1 MYDLDN
7 RIDLMR
13 LHSDYR
19 KLCGSDGRGRAALIE
34 LFNREKITGW
44 HATRVLSEEEIRHG
58 GLKAYSKTET
68 IDRFRSL
75 YDIVGLDSNR
85 IDAVLRIAKH
95 YLDEHP
101 RRSNHVCFYLLESMS
116 NRYSKYSATLGGET
130 FRWSVEGGLGPG
142 AGERL
147 TEMGIP
153 IRVKFAFNSNRIQP
167 YAQDPI
173 MSKFVKALDGFSDA
187 DQLSLEV
194 DGAIEG
200 SIAPQDILVIE
211 PQSEQ
216 VHEGFLL
223 S

>member
-1 MYDLDN
+1 MYDFDS

-13 LHSDYR
+13 LYSDYR
-19 KLCGSDGRGRAALIE
+19 KLCGPDGRRRAALME

-68 IDRFRSL
+68 IDRFHRL
-75 YDIVGLDSNR
+75 YDIVGLDSNGT
-85 IDAVLRIAKH
+85 DVVLRIAKRF
-95 YLDEHP
+95 LDEHR
-101 RRSNHVCFYLLESMS
+101 RRSNHVCFYLLESMG

-153 IRVKFAFNSNRIQP
+153 IRVKFAFNFNRIEP
-167 YAQDPI
+167 YAQDLILPV
-173 MSKFVKALDGFSDA
+173 FVKALDGFSDS

-200 SIAPQDILVIE
+200 SIAPQDILAIE
-211 PQSEQ
+211 SQSE
-216 VHEGFLL
+216 
-223 S
+223 

>member
-1 MYDLDN
+1 M
-7 RIDLMR
+7 
-13 LHSDYR
+13 
-19 KLCGSDGRGRAALIE
+19 E

-68 IDRFRSL
+68 IDRFRRL
-75 YDIVGLDSNR
+75 YDIVGLDSSGTE
-85 IDAVLRIAKH
+85 AVLRIAKH

-101 RRSNHVCFYLLESMS
+101 RRSNHVCFYLLESMG

-147 TEMGIP
+147 TKMGIP
-153 IRVKFAFNSNRIQP
+153 IRVKFAFSFNRIQP
-167 YAQDPI
+167 YAQDLILPV
-173 MSKFVKALDGFSDA
+173 FVKALDGFSDT
-187 DQLSLEV
+187 DRLSLEV

-211 PQSEQ
+211 PQLE
-216 VHEGFLL
+216 
-223 S
+223 

>member
-19 KLCGSDGRGRAALIE
+19 KLCGSDGRGRAALME
-34 LFNREKITGW
+34 LFKREKITGW

-58 GLKAYSKTET
+58 GLKAYSKVEM
-68 IDRFRSL
+68 IDRLRRLSN
-75 YDIVGLDSNR
+75 IVGLDS
-85 IDAVLRIAKH
+85 IGTDVVLRMAKQ

-101 RRSNHVCFYLLESMS
+101 RRSNHVCFYLLESMGD
-116 NRYSKYSATLGGET
+116 RYSKYSSTLGGET
-130 FRWSVEGGLGPG
+130 FRWSVEGCLGED
-142 AGERL
+142 AGEKL
-147 TEMGIP
+147 AEIGIP
-153 IRVKFAFNSNRIQP
+153 IRVKFAFYFNRIQP
-167 YAQDPI
+167 YARDLILPL
-173 MSKFVKALDGFSDA
+173 FEKALDSFSDS

-211 PQSEQ
+211 SQSE
-216 VHEGFLL
+216 
-223 S
+223 

>member
-19 KLCGSDGRGRAALIE
+19 KLCGSDGRGRAALME
-34 LFNREKITGW
+34 LFKREKITGC

-58 GLKAYSKTET
+58 GLKAYSKVEM
-68 IDRFRSL
+68 IDRLRRLSN
-75 YDIVGLDSNR
+75 IVGLDS
-85 IDAVLRIAKH
+85 IGTDVVLRMAKQ

-101 RRSNHVCFYLLESMS
+101 RRSNHVCFYLLESMGD
-116 NRYSKYSATLGGET
+116 RYSKYSSTLGGET
-130 FRWSVEGGLGPG
+130 FRWSVEGCLGED
-142 AGERL
+142 AGEKL
-147 TEMGIP
+147 AEIGIP
-153 IRVKFAFNSNRIQP
+153 IRVKFAFYFNRIQP
-167 YAQDPI
+167 YARDLILPL
-173 MSKFVKALDGFSDA
+173 FEKALDSFSDS

-211 PQSEQ
+211 SQSE
-216 VHEGFLL
+216 
-223 S
+223 

>member
-19 KLCGSDGRGRAALIE
+19 KLCGSDGRGRAAFME
-34 LFNREKITGW
+34 LFDKEKITGW

-58 GLKAYSKTET
+58 GLKAYPKTET
-68 IDRFRSL
+68 IDRFRRL
-75 YDIVGLDSNR
+75 YDIVGLDTNGT
-85 IDAVLRIAKH
+85 DAVLRRAKH

-101 RRSNHVCFYLLESMS
+101 RRSNHVCFYLLESMGD
-116 NRYSKYSATLGGET
+116 RYSKYSSTLGGET
-130 FRWSVEGGLGPG
+130 FRWSVEDCLGEG
-142 AGERL
+142 AGEKL
-147 TEMGIP
+147 AEIGIP
-153 IRVKFAFNSNRIQP
+153 IRVKFAFYFNRIQP
-167 YAQDPI
+167 YTQDLILP
-173 MSKFVKALDGFSDA
+173 KFVKALDGFSDT

-211 PQSEQ
+211 SQSE
-216 VHEGFLL
+216 
-223 S
+223 

>member
-19 KLCGSDGRGRAALIE
+19 KLCGSDGRGRAALME

-44 HATRVLSEEEIRHG
+44 HATRVLSEEEIWHG

-68 IDRFRSL
+68 IDRFCRL
-75 YDIVGLDSNR
+75 CDIVGLDTNGT
-85 IDAVLRIAKH
+85 DAVLRRAKH

-101 RRSNHVCFYLLESMS
+101 RRSNHVCFYLLESMGD
-116 NRYSKYSATLGGET
+116 RYSKYSSTLGGET
-130 FRWSVEGGLGPG
+130 FRWSVEDCLGEG
-142 AGERL
+142 AGEKL
-147 TEMGIP
+147 AEIGIP
-153 IRVKFAFNSNRIQP
+153 IRVKFAFYFNRIQP

-173 MSKFVKALDGFSDA
+173 LSKFVKALDGFSDA

-200 SIAPQDILVIE
+200 SIAPPDILVIE
-211 PQSEQ
+211 SQSE
-216 VHEGFLL
+216 
-223 S
+223 

>member
-7 RIDLMR
+7 HIDLMR

-19 KLCGSDGRGRAALIE
+19 KLCGSDGSGRAALME

-44 HATRVLSEEEIRHG
+44 HATRALSEEEIRRG

-68 IDRFRSL
+68 IDRFRCL
-75 YDIVGLDSNR
+75 CDIVGLDSNGT
-85 IDAVLRIAKH
+85 DAVLRRAKH

-101 RRSNHVCFYLLESMS
+101 RRSNHVCFYLLESMGD
-116 NRYSKYSATLGGET
+116 RYSKYSSTLGGET
-130 FRWSVEGGLGPG
+130 FRWSVEDCLGEG
-142 AGERL
+142 AGEKL
-147 TEMGIP
+147 AEIGIP
-153 IRVKFAFNSNRIQP
+153 IRVKFAFYFNRIQP
-167 YAQDPI
+167 YTQDLILP
-173 MSKFVKALDGFSDA
+173 KFVKALDGFSDT

-211 PQSEQ
+211 SQSE
-216 VHEGFLL
+216 
-223 S
+223 

>member
-1 MYDLDN
+1 MYDLDT

-19 KLCGSDGRGRAALIE
+19 KLCGSDGRGRAALME

-44 HATRVLSEEEIRHG
+44 HATRVLSEEEIRHE

-68 IDRFRSL
+68 IDRFRCL
-75 YDIVGLDSNR
+75 YDTVGLDSNGTE
-85 IDAVLRIAKH
+85 AVLRIAKH

-101 RRSNHVCFYLLESMS
+101 RRSNHVCFYLLESMGS
-116 NRYSKYSATLGGET
+116 RYSKYSATLGGET
-130 FRWSVEGGLGPG
+130 FRWSVEDCLGEG
-142 AGERL
+142 ACEKL
-147 TEMGIP
+147 AEIGIP
-153 IRVKFAFNSNRIQP
+153 IRVKFAFYFNRIQP
-167 YAQDPI
+167 YAQDSILP
-173 MSKFVKALDGFSDA
+173 MFVKALDSFSDT

-211 PQSEQ
+211 SQSE
-216 VHEGFLL
+216 
-223 S
+223 

>member
-1 MYDLDN
+1 MYDLDS

-19 KLCGSDGRGRAALIE
+19 KLCGSDGRGRAALME

-58 GLKAYSKTET
+58 GLKAYSKAEM
-68 IDRFRSL
+68 IDRFRRLSS
-75 YDIVGLDSNR
+75 IVGLDSNET
-85 IDAVLRIAKH
+85 DDVLRMAKC

-116 NRYSKYSATLGGET
+116 DRYSKYSATLGGET
-130 FRWSVEGGLGPG
+130 FIWSLEDGLGPG
-142 AGERL
+142 AGEKL
-147 TEMGIP
+147 AEMGIP
-153 IRVKFAFNSNRIQP
+153 IRVKFAFFFNRIQP
-167 YAQDPI
+167 YAQDLILPV
-173 MSKFVKALDGFSDA
+173 FVKALDGFSDA

-200 SIAPQDILVIE
+200 SIEPQDILAIE
-211 PQSEQ
+211 LQSE
-216 VHEGFLL
+216 
-223 S
+223 

>member
-1 MYDLDN
+1 MYDLDS

-13 LHSDYR
+13 LYSDYR
-19 KLCGSDGRGRAALIE
+19 KLCGPDGRRRAALME
-34 LFNREKITGW
+34 LFNREIITGW

-68 IDRFRSL
+68 IDRFRRL
-75 YDIVGLDSNR
+75 YDIVGLDSNGT
-85 IDAVLRIAKH
+85 DVVLRIAKRF
-95 YLDEHP
+95 LDEHP
-101 RRSNHVCFYLLESMS
+101 RRSNHVCFYLLESMG
-116 NRYSKYSATLGGET
+116 NCYSKYSATLGGET

-153 IRVKFAFNSNRIQP
+153 IRVKFAFHFNRIQP
-167 YAQDPI
+167 YAQDLI
-173 MSKFVKALDGFSDA
+173 LSKFVKAPDGFSDA
-187 DQLSLEV
+187 DQRSLEV

-200 SIAPQDILVIE
+200 SIASQDILVIE
-211 PQSEQ
+211 PQLEQ
-216 VHEGFLL
+216 VHGGFLL

>member
-7 RIDLMR
+7 HIDLMR

-19 KLCGSDGRGRAALIE
+19 KLCGSDGRGRAALME

-58 GLKAYSKTET
+58 GLKAYSRTET
-68 IDRFRSL
+68 IDRFRRL
-75 YDIVGLDSNR
+75 YDIVGLDTNG
-85 IDAVLRIAKH
+85 IDAVLRRAKH

-101 RRSNHVCFYLLESMS
+101 RRSNHVCFYLLESMGD
-116 NRYSKYSATLGGET
+116 RYSKYSSTLGGET
-130 FRWSVEGGLGPG
+130 FRWSVEDCLGEG
-142 AGERL
+142 VGEKL
-147 TEMGIP
+147 AEIGIP
-153 IRVKFAFNSNRIQP
+153 IRVKFAFYFNRIQP
-167 YAQDPI
+167 YTQDLILP
-173 MSKFVKALDGFSDA
+173 KFVKTLDGFSDT

-211 PQSEQ
+211 SQSE
-216 VHEGFLL
+216 
-223 S
+223 

>member
-1 MYDLDN
+1 MYDLDS

-19 KLCGSDGRGRAALIE
+19 KLCGSDGRGRAALME

-44 HATRVLSEEEIRHG
+44 HATRVLSEEEIRRE
-58 GLKAYSKTET
+58 GLKAYSKVEM
-68 IDRFRSL
+68 IDRFRRL
-75 YDIVGLDSNR
+75 CDIVGLDSNGA
-85 IDAVLRIAKH
+85 DAVLRMAKR

-101 RRSNHVCFYLLESMS
+101 RRSNHVCFYLLESMGD
-116 NRYSKYSATLGGET
+116 RYSKYSSTLGGET

-142 AGERL
+142 AGEKL
-147 TEMGIP
+147 TERGIP
-153 IRVKFAFNSNRIQP
+153 IRVKFAFNFNRIQP
-167 YAQDPI
+167 YAQDLILPV
-173 MSKFVKALDGFSDA
+173 FAKALDGFSDS

-211 PQSEQ
+211 PQSE
-216 VHEGFLL
+216 
-223 S
+223 